1 MPVSPALIWF
11 FVGVIFLVAEM
22 MMPAFILIF
31 FTAGSW
37 IAGMCAWLLTSDLT
51 EQIVV
56 FIISSLVL
64 LVCLRK
70 YGLQTFKGRSIKGMD
85 GSPSDARVGKTAL
98 VTATIRP
105 GHEGEV
111 KMQGSFWRAVAD
123 TEIPEGTPVVVVEK
137 MSEDGL
143 TFKVREIDDK

>member
-37 IAGMCAWLLTSDLT
+37 VAGMYAWLFVPDLT

-56 FIISSLVL
+56 FLLSSLSL
-64 LVCLRK
+64 LACLRK
-70 YGLQTFKGRSIKGMD
+70 YGLRTFKGRSIQGVED
-85 GSPSDARVGKTAL
+85 SPSDAKVGKTAL
-98 VTATIRP
+98 VTAAIYP
-105 GHEGEV
+105 GREGEI

-123 TEIPEGTPVVVVEK
+123 TEIPESRPVIVVERV
-137 MSEDGL
+137 SEDGL
-143 TFKVREIDDK
+143 TFKVKEIDGG

>member
-1 MPVSPALIWF
+1 MIVSSALIWF
-11 FVGVIFLVAEM
+11 FVGVVFLAAEM

-37 IAGMCAWLLTSDLT
+37 IAAVSAWLFTPDLT

-56 FIISSLVL
+56 FVLSSLIL

-70 YGLQTFKGRSIKGMD
+70 YGLRTFKGGAIKGVD
-85 GSPSDARVGKTAL
+85 GSSTDAKIGKTAL
-98 VTATIRP
+98 VTGPLSP
-105 GHEGEV
+105 GRVGEI

-123 TEIPEGTPVVVVEK
+123 TEIAEGRPVIIMEK

-143 TFKVREIDDK
+143 TFKVKEIDEG